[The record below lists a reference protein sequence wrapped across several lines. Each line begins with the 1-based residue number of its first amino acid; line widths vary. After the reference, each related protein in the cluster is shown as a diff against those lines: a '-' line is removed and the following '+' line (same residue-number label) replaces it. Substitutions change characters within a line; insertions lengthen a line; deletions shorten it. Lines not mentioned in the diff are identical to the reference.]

1 MILRTEFIIWIQY
14 FLVYFLPVHFIFRKA
29 LFQLRGDS
37 EFREFKEFKEFKEL
51 KKLAVY

>member
-14 FLVYFLPVHFIFRKA
+14 FFGLFFWPVHFIFLKA
-29 LFQLRGDS
+29 LFPLRGDS
-37 EFREFKEFKEFKEL
+37 EFREFKEFKKL